1 MKHHKTGIDFN
12 QPAQHRPRLGL
23 IALASDVLVERDFW
37 RMGLAAGIDIVTTR
51 IAQSMPLTPA
61 TLARLEDG
69 IPDAV
74 RLLLPDA
81 PLDAIVFACTSGSAI
96 IGPQKVAEQIA
107 ALRPGVAITNPA
119 TAAVEALKH
128 LGCRR
133 IVFIAP
139 YTEDVA
145 EITSGVFAEAGIG
158 FSDRL
163 CFGLTSDVQI
173 ATPGLA
179 HYRRAIAQADIAT
192 ADAIFLSCTTA
203 ATLDLIAPLEAETG
217 LPVITSNQAAFWHAL
232 RCMGH
237 TPSMAGFGTLFS
249 QPRHRPA
256 AHRAGS

>member
-1 MKHHKTGIDFN
+1 MKHHQTGIDFS
-12 QPAQHRPRLGL
+12 QSLHHRPRLGL

-37 RMGLAAGIDIVTTR
+37 RMGLAAGVDIITTR

-74 RLLLPDA
+74 SLLLPEA
-81 PLDAIVFACTSGSAI
+81 RLDAIVFACTSGSAI
-96 IGPQKVAEQIA
+96 IGPDKIAGQIA
-107 ALRPGVAITNPA
+107 SLRPEVAITNPA

-133 IVFIAP
+133 IAFIAP
-139 YTEDVA
+139 YTQDVA
-145 EITSGVFAEAGIG
+145 EITSGVFADAGIG

-163 CFGLTSDVQI
+163 CFGLTSDVEI

-179 HYRRAIAQADIAT
+179 HYRRAIAQANIAT

-203 ATLDLIAPLEAETG
+203 ATLDLIEPLEAETG

-232 RCMGH
+232 QRMGH
-237 TPSMAGFGTLFS
+237 PSSITGFGKLL
-249 QPRHRPA
+249 A
-256 AHRAGS
+256 

>member
-1 MKHHKTGIDFN
+1 MKHHQTGIDFSHS
-12 QPAQHRPRLGL
+12 PYHPPRLGL

-37 RMGLAAGIDIVTTR
+37 RLGLAAGVDIVTTR

-81 PLDAIVFACTSGSAI
+81 RLDAIVFACTSGSAI
-96 IGPQKVAEQIA
+96 IGSEKIAGQIA
-107 ALRPGVAITNPA
+107 AIRPGVPITNPA
-119 TAAVEALKH
+119 SAAVQALKH
-128 LGCRR
+128 LGCGK
-133 IVFIAP
+133 IAFIAP
-139 YTEDVA
+139 YTQDVA
-145 EITSGVFAEAGIG
+145 QITSGVFADAGIG

-163 CFGLTSDVQI
+163 CFGLKTDVEI

-179 HYRRAIAQADIAT
+179 HYQRAIAEANLEGAE
-192 ADAIFLSCTTA
+192 AIFLSCTTA
-203 ATLDLIAPLEAETG
+203 ATLDLIAPLEAATG

-237 TPSMAGFGTLFS
+237 TPSLSGFGKLL
-249 QPRHRPA
+249 
-256 AHRAGS
+256 G

>member
-1 MKHHKTGIDFN
+1 MKHHHTGIDFS
-12 QPAQHRPRLGL
+12 QSRHHPPRLGL

-37 RMGLAAGIDIVTTR
+37 RMGLAAGVDIVTTR

-81 PLDAIVFACTSGSAI
+81 RLDALVFACTSGSAI
-96 IGPQKVAEQIA
+96 IGPEKIAAQIA

-119 TAAVEALKH
+119 SAAVEALRH
-128 LGCRR
+128 LGCRK
-133 IVFIAP
+133 IAFIAP
-139 YTEDVA
+139 YTQDVA

-163 CFGLTSDVQI
+163 CFGLTSDVEI

-179 HYRRAIAQADIAT
+179 HYRRALAQADMAG
-192 ADAIFLSCTTA
+192 AEAVFLSCTTA
-203 ATLDLIAPLEAETG
+203 ATLDLIEPLEAETG

-232 RCMGH
+232 QRMGH
-237 TPSMAGFGTLFS
+237 HCSLSGFGKLLS
-249 QPRHRPA
+249 
-256 AHRAGS
+256 

>member
-1 MKHHKTGIDFN
+1 MKHHQTGIDFT
-12 QPAQHRPRLGL
+12 QPTQHRPRLGL

-37 RMGLAAGIDIVTTR
+37 RMGLAAGVDIVTTR
-51 IAQSMPLTPA
+51 IAQSMPLTPT

-74 RLLLPDA
+74 GLLLPEA
-81 PLDAIVFACTSGSAI
+81 QLDAIVFACTSGSAI
-96 IGPQKVAEQIA
+96 IGPAKIARQIA
-107 ALRPGVAITNPA
+107 ALRPGVTITNPA
-119 TAAVEALKH
+119 TAAVEALKY
-128 LGCRR
+128 LGCSK
-133 IVFIAP
+133 IAFIAP

-145 EITSGVFAEAGIG
+145 EITSGVFADAGIG

-179 HYRRAIAQADIAT
+179 HYRRAIAELDIAT

-203 ATLDLIAPLEAETG
+203 ATLDLIAPLEVQTG

-232 RCMGH
+232 HCMGR
-237 TPSMAGFGTLFS
+237 TPSMTGFGTLLS
-249 QPRHRPA
+249 
-256 AHRAGS
+256 